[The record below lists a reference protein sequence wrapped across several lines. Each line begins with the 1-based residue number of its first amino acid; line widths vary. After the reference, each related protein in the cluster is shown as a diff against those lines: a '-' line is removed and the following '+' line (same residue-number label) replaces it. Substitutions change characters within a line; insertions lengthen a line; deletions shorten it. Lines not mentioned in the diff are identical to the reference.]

1 MLLPLLTVFDFST
14 IRANFIK
21 PLKLNRIKLRTSDF
35 ALLVPIFNDIK
46 YLTNVD
52 FLAKYKNRVVLCTT
66 TDETPEF
73 MNALRWL
80 SIQYGFRIR
89 TCDVGS
95 GKKNP
100 WSIFNKTLL
109 AHDAVLKSTIDR

>member
-21 PLKLNRIKLRTSDF
+21 PLKLNRIKLRTSD
-35 ALLVPIFNDIK
+35 
-46 YLTNVD
+46 
-52 FLAKYKNRVVLCTT
+52 
-66 TDETPEF
+66 
-73 MNALRWL
+73 
-80 SIQYGFRIR
+80 
-89 TCDVGS
+89 VGS

-109 AHDAVLKSTIDR
+109 AHDAVLKSTIDRLDEKYVIFIDGDTRVDGELEMLAGAMEEKGYDLASVKVLPS